1 MKKVLIFIIFAAF
14 LSACSQLEQK
24 RHSGIVAE
32 YNGKVITRAEIDLL
46 TIGMTGEDSVRVA
59 EHYVR
64 QWAADL
70 VEYDIAKDKANK
82 EIEKLVDDYR
92 RSLYIHEYEQRLI
105 AQRMP
110 QEVEDTLVNQ
120 FYQENISHFILSETV
135 LKGILLV
142 VPNGAP
148 DMDQLRRR
156 IVEPTSEENIEWIE
170 KFAYKYAIGYELFLD
185 QWQTTSQIVLR
196 MPFEKDDLNKRLKQK
211 RQIEMQDSIN
221 TYILQVTDIYQ
232 DGANMPIDYARP
244 EIEKIILRQRQ
255 VEFLSTEKQGL
266 YDKAFKEG
274 KIKRY
279 EN

>member
-196 MPFEKDDLNKRLKQK
+196 MPFEMDDLNKRLKQK